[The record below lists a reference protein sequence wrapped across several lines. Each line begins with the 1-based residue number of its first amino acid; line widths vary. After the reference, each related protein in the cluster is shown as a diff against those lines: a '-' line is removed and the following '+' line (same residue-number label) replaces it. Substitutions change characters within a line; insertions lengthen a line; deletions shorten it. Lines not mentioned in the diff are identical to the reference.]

1 MTISVTLFADKK
13 QQENSYEA
21 QREDIMV
28 NGEIT
33 TTVISLSGRVL
44 RISSDGSR
52 NKFSEDP

>member
-1 MTISVTLFADKK
+1 LFADKK

-33 TTVISLSGRVL
+33 TTVISLFGRMLCFSADGTGETSGE
-44 RISSDGSR
+44 
-52 NKFSEDP
+52 NP